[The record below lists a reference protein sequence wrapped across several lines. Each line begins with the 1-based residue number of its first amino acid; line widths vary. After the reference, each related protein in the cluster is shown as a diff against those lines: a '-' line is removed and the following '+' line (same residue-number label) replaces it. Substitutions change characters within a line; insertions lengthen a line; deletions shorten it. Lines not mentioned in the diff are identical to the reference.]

1 MVDFLN
7 GAKRTKMCGEYRASD
22 IGSRVTVMGFVAK
35 YRNLGNLMFIDVRD
49 RTGIVQVA
57 FDDNVDKAVFEKATT
72 VRNEFVVCASGV
84 VRSRGGNV
92 NANMPTGEIEILAD
106 ELKILSE
113 AETTPFVI
121 AENAKVGE
129 TLRLKYRYL
138 DLRRP
143 SLQNILVTRDKV
155 TRLLRNYLSD
165 NGFLEIETP
174 FLGKSTPEGARDYLV
189 PSRIHHGEFY
199 ALPQSP
205 QIYKQLL
212 MIAGMD
218 RYYQI
223 ARCFRDEDLRAN
235 RQPEFSQ
242 VDLEMSYV
250 ENSEDVMEIAE
261 GAIKKVFTECCGLE
275 FDKPFRRIPY
285 EEAMRRWG
293 SDKPDTRYDLEIH
306 DLANAV
312 KGSGFS
318 VFENA
323 LSAGGSVRGINA
335 KGLCKS
341 MTRKDVDA
349 CADYAKSCGAKGLA
363 YAMLKEDGSVTSSFF
378 KFLSED
384 QIKAVC
390 EALDAE
396 KGDVIFVVADASYMT
411 TVTTL
416 GSLRCYLAE
425 KYSLYDKSVFDFLWV
440 VDFPLL
446 EYSEEEGRYVAV
458 HHPFTAAKPEDVPL
472 LDTDPLK
479 VRSNAYDIVING
491 QETGGGSIRIHDPRM
506 QEKIFSLLGL
516 TKEEIEAKFGFFVE
530 AFRYGA
536 PPHGGLAFG
545 LDRLVMIV
553 CGTDNIKD
561 VIAFPKVQNAS
572 CLMTG
577 APSGVDGKQLDEL
590 AIICKRDDE

>member
-22 IGSRVTVMGFVAK
+22 IGKRVTVMGFVAK

-57 FDDNVDKAVFEKATT
+57 FDDNVDKAVFEKAAT
-72 VRNEFVVCASGV
+72 VRNEYVISASGV

-92 NANMPTGEIEILAD
+92 NANMPTGEIEVLAD

-155 TRLLRNYLSD
+155 TRILRNYLSD

-250 ENSEDVMEIAE
+250 EKSEDVMEIAE
-261 GAIKKVFTECCGLE
+261 GAIKEVFSKCLDMK

-306 DLANAV
+306 DLAGAV
-312 KGSGFS
+312 SGGGFS
-318 VFENA
+318 VFDNA
-323 LSAGGSVRGINA
+323 LAAGGSVRGINA

-378 KFLSED
+378 KFLPEEKV
-384 QIKAVC
+384 KAVC
-390 EALDAE
+390 DALDA
-396 KGDVIFVVADASYMT
+396 KAGDVIFVVADASYMT

-446 EYSEEEGRYVAV
+446 EYSEEEQRYVAV

-491 QETGGGSIRIHDPRM
+491 QEAGGGSIRIHDPRM

-516 TKEEIEAKFGFFVE
+516 TEEEIEAKFGFFVE

-553 CGTDNIKD
+553 TGTDNIKD

-577 APSGVDGKQLDEL
+577 APSTVENKQLEEL
-590 AIICKRDDE
+590 ALVCKQDKE

>member
-22 IGSRVTVMGFVAK
+22 IGKRVTVMGFVAK

-57 FDDNVDKAVFEKATT
+57 FDDNVDKAVFEKAAT
-72 VRNEFVVCASGV
+72 VRNEYVISASGV

-92 NANMPTGEIEILAD
+92 NANMPTGEIEVLAD
-106 ELKILSE
+106 ELRILSE

-155 TRLLRNYLSD
+155 TRILRNYLSD

-250 ENSEDVMEIAE
+250 EKSEDVMEIAE
-261 GAIKKVFTECCGLE
+261 GAIKEVFSKCLDMK

-306 DLANAV
+306 DLADAV
-312 KGSGFS
+312 SGGGFS
-318 VFENA
+318 VFDNA
-323 LSAGGSVRGINA
+323 LAAGGSVRGINA

-378 KFLSED
+378 KFLPEEKV
-384 QIKAVC
+384 KAVC
-390 EALDAE
+390 DALDA
-396 KGDVIFVVADASYMT
+396 KAGDVIFVVADTSYMT

-446 EYSEEEGRYVAV
+446 EYSEEEQRYVAV

-491 QETGGGSIRIHDPRM
+491 QEAGGGSIRIHDPRM

-516 TKEEIEAKFGFFVE
+516 TEEEIEAKFGFFVE

-553 CGTDNIKD
+553 TGTDNIKD

-577 APSGVDGKQLDEL
+577 APSTVENKQLEEL
-590 AIICKRDDE
+590 ALVCKQDKE